1 MIFLYYLGAF
11 LIPYVCFLLLGGIPL
26 FFMELSIGQ
35 ILQAGPIKAW
45 AKISPLFSGKGT
57 KNGACASLVHVVLE
71 ALRHLMRSFRYGL
84 PSKLLKWLS
93 STIFVNPTSK
103 PCNWLKTSFDAIF
116 LRWFH
121 FFHPLSFKSFFSCKI
136 CFIFFCCVFATL
148 PNIAMTLWITLF
160 NFPWAPV
167 EIWHAELAITITIS
181 LNGIIIL
188 SISIKFRTF
197 GYLEP
202 FFGLCTSWR
211 NVFPYKVTRN
221 MRW

>member
-93 STIFVNPTSK
+93 STIFVNPISK

-136 CFIFFCCVFATL
+136 CFIFLCCVFATF
-148 PNIAMTLWITLF
+148 PNIAMTLWIFHERPLRYD
-160 NFPWAPV
+160 AP
-167 EIWHAELAITITIS
+167 
-181 LNGIIIL
+181 
-188 SISIKFRTF
+188 
-197 GYLEP
+197 
-202 FFGLCTSWR
+202 SW
-211 NVFPYKVTRN
+211 P
-221 MRW
+221 